1 MNTPKLKDLIEIIE
15 LYGEDCPRGNSK
27 TMGGLLAHCIESY
40 EDEHGSMLQ
49 SAYLMKYVRTCMNN
63 NVEKKGV
70 DTIGYVQLIKFVKS
84 WARTAKFK

>member
-1 MNTPKLKDLIEIIE
+1 MNTLKLKDLIEMIKKC
-15 LYGEDCPRGNSK
+15 GQDCPQGNRR
-27 TMGGLLAHCIESY
+27 TMGGLLAQCIESY
-40 EDEHGSMLQ
+40 EDEHGTMQQ

-70 DTIGYVQLIKFVKS
+70 DSIGYLQLIKFVKS